1 MDRRRFLRT
10 SLAGALAPP
19 LAAAAQQ
26 TAKAPRIGYLSPVTE
41 HNPVEEAFEQS
52 LQELG
57 WTRGRNIR
65 IESRYTGGRQD
76 TIAPLAA
83 ELVGLGVDVIVAWGP
98 TAPVVKRATSQ
109 IPVVFLS
116 MFADAVDLG
125 LVSNIARPGANVTGV
140 GVSGLEMD
148 AKRLQ
153 LLKEA
158 IPSLRRIT
166 MLVSSEQT
174 LSSER
179 RRILMRLANE
189 LSLEVHETQVVAPS
203 ALEGAIRQE
212 KNRGAQALYVAPSGF
227 TFSFGRSIADLALAN
242 RLPSI
247 HAFTQNVVSGGLL
260 SYAPSVVEVARRGA
274 VYVDRILRG
283 AKPGDLPVEQPTRYE
298 LVINLKTAKALG
310 LTIPPSLLARA
321 DQVIE

>member
-1 MDRRRFLRT
+1 MDRRRFLLT
-10 SLAGALAPP
+10 SLAGAFAAP
-19 LAAAAQQ
+19 LAAEAQQ
-26 TAKAPRIGYLSPVTE
+26 TERTARIGYLSPVTG
-41 HNPVEEAFEQS
+41 HNPVEEAFERS

-76 TIAPLAA
+76 TIAGLAA
-83 ELVGLGVDVIVAWGP
+83 ELVSLRVDVIVAWGP
-98 TAPVVKRATSQ
+98 TAPVVKRATSH

-125 LVSNIARPGANVTGV
+125 LVSNPARPGANVTGV

-158 IPSLRRIT
+158 VPFLRRIT
-166 MLVSSEQT
+166 LLVSSEQT

-179 RRILMRLANE
+179 RHILSTAAKEMN
-189 LSLEVHETQVVAPS
+189 LEVHETEVAAPS
-203 ALEGAIRQE
+203 ELESAVRKE
-212 KNRGAQALYVAPSGF
+212 KKRGAQALYVAPSGF
-227 TFSFGRSIADLALAN
+227 TFSYGRSIADLALAN
-242 RLPSI
+242 QLPSI
-247 HAFTQNVVSGGLL
+247 HAFRESVMAGGLL
-260 SYAPSVVEVARRGA
+260 SYAPSVVDVARRGA
-274 VYVDRILRG
+274 VYVNKILRG
-283 AKPGDLPVEQPTRYE
+283 AKPGDLPVEQPTTFE